1 MRYLLDTNICIALLN
16 GTSPAA
22 RERLDRYGAGE
33 VGVPA
38 PVAYELYFGAF
49 KSRRARQNLALLD
62 SVGMTFGETRISLP
76 FDVEDARVAGKV
88 RSDLEA
94 LGKPIGPYDLLIAG
108 QALARGL
115 VLVTANRREFDRVAG
130 LNCEDW
136 TSPDQN

>member
-1 MRYLLDTNICIALLN
+1 MRYLLDANICIALLN

-22 RERLDRYGAGE
+22 RERLGRYGPGD

-49 KSRRARQNLALLD
+49 KSRRTRENLALLD
-62 SVGMTFGETRISLP
+62 TLGFEVLP
-76 FDVEDARVAGKV
+76 FDVEDARVAAKI
-88 RSDLEA
+88 RSELEA
-94 LGKPIGPYDLLIAG
+94 VGRSIGPYDVLIAG

-130 LNCEDW
+130 LTCEDW
-136 TSPDQN
+136 TRPDQN

>member
-1 MRYLLDTNICIALLN
+1 MRYLLDANICIALLN

-22 RERLDRYGAGE
+22 RERLGRHGPGD

-49 KSRRARQNLALLD
+49 KSRRTRENLALLD
-62 SVGMTFGETRISLP
+62 TLGFEVLP

-88 RSDLEA
+88 RSELEA
-94 LGKPIGPYDLLIAG
+94 VGRLIGPYGVLIAG

-130 LNCEDW
+130 LTCEDW
-136 TSPDQN
+136 TRPDQN

>member
-22 RERLDRYGAGE
+22 RERLGRHGTGE
-33 VGVPA
+33 IGVSAPA
-38 PVAYELYFGAF
+38 AYELYYGAF
-49 KSRRARQNLALLD
+49 KSRRTRQNLALLD
-62 SVGMTFGETRISLP
+62 RAGFEVLA

-94 LGKPIGPYDLLIAG
+94 IGQTIGPYDLLIAG

-115 VLVTANRREFDRVAG
+115 VLVTANQREFDRVAG
-130 LNCEDW
+130 LTCEDW
-136 TSPDQN
+136 TNSDEN

>member
-1 MRYLLDTNICIALLN
+1 MRYLLDANICIALLN

-22 RERLDRYGAGE
+22 RERLGRYGPGD

-49 KSRRARQNLALLD
+49 KSRRTRENLALLD
-62 SVGMTFGETRISLP
+62 TLGFEVLP

-88 RSDLEA
+88 RSELEA
-94 LGKPIGPYDLLIAG
+94 VGRPIGPYDVLIAG

-115 VLVTANRREFDRVAG
+115 VLVTANRREFDRVEG
-130 LNCEDW
+130 LTCEDW
-136 TSPDQN
+136 TRPDQD

>member
-1 MRYLLDTNICIALLN
+1 MRYLLDANICIALLN

-22 RERLDRYGAGE
+22 RERLGRYGPGD

-49 KSRRARQNLALLD
+49 KSRRTRENLALLD
-62 SVGMTFGETRISLP
+62 TLGFEVLP
-76 FDVEDARVAGKV
+76 FDVEDARVAGRV
-88 RSDLEA
+88 RSELEA
-94 LGKPIGPYDLLIAG
+94 VGQPIGPYDVLIAG

-130 LNCEDW
+130 LTCEDW

>member
-22 RERLDRYGAGE
+22 RERLGRYGTGE
-33 VGVPA
+33 IGVPA
-38 PVAYELYFGAF
+38 PAAYELYYGAF
-49 KSRRARQNLALLD
+49 KSRRTRQNLALLD
-62 SVGMTFGETRISLP
+62 RAGFEVLA

-94 LGKPIGPYDLLIAG
+94 IGQTIGPYDLLIAG

-136 TSPDQN
+136 ISPNEN